1 MISIVGER
9 GSGKTTKLF
18 HIAQEKNAIILTTN
32 SRALRAKAKSLGYDD
47 LEIIGFGDL
56 NNDNFSFNKDV
67 LVDNAEYVLQGLL
80 NQFYELNMIGFTATK
95 ED

>member
-1 MISIVGER
+1 MISIIGER

-18 HIAQEKNAIILTTN
+18 RIAQEKNAMILTAN
-32 SRALRAKAKSLGYDD
+32 SRALRTKAKSLGYND

-56 NNDNFSFNKDV
+56 NNDNFSFNKDI